1 MTFRVTILTLVLSL
15 ILATPVLAQDKKPRP
30 MVKGPHGAFADSP
43 GRNYKSDRDRI
54 TRYRRQQMRAISG
67 NYRSLEAVIRY
78 KAPFVDELNGHADAL
93 LDLARRIPK
102 MFVKGTEMA
111 PDKWGAKPAV
121 WAEPSKFKLHYEG
134 FERSIG
140 NLKSAIAA
148 GDPTEMER
156 RLFLVRHECLACHK
170 EFRVRRPRPK

>member
-1 MTFRVTILTLVLSL
+1 MMFRYAILAPILSL
-15 ILATPVLAQDKKPRP
+15 ILATPVFAQDKKPRP

-43 GRNYKSDRDRI
+43 AQNIKSDRDRV

-67 NYRSLEAVIRY
+67 NYRTLEAVIRY
-78 KAPFVDELNGHADAL
+78 KAPFDSELNDHADAL
-93 LDLARRIPK
+93 LELARRIPK

-111 PDKWGAKPAV
+111 PNKWGAKPTV
-121 WAEPSKFKLHYEG
+121 WTEPAKFQKHREG
-134 FERSIG
+134 FEESIG

-148 GDPTEMER
+148 GEPAEMER

-170 EFRVRRPRPK
+170 EFRVRRPRR